1 MEEHYTKDE
10 VTLVAKRVLAE
21 IQKQNKAA
29 SLIALQGDL
38 GAGKTTLVQSIA
50 TLLGVSE
57 TVHSPTFVIAKF
69 YNTEHQDFK
78 RLVHIDAYRIESIE
92 ELEVLGW
99 SDILSDPETL
109 VIVEWPERIAEALP
123 LDRKHYTI
131 SHNKESRHI
140 KLL

>member
-1 MEEHYTKDE
+1 MEEQYTKDE
-10 VTLVAKRVLAE
+10 VTLVAKKILAE

-50 TLLGVSE
+50 MLLGVSE
-57 TVHSPTFVIAKF
+57 TVQSPTFVIAKF
-69 YNTEHQDFK
+69 YDTDHQDFK
-78 RLVHIDAYRIESIE
+78 RLVHIDAYRIESIA

-99 SDILSDPETL
+99 NDLLRDPETL

-123 LDRKHYTI
+123 SNRQHYTI